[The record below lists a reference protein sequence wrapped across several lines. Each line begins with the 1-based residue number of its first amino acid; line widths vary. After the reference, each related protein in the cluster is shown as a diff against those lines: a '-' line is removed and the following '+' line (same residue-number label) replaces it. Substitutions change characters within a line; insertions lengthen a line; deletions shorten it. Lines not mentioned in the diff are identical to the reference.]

1 MSEAS
6 LTAFYDLRICPVTY
20 DFTVFMALAEM
31 ARRRLGCE
39 GLRVV
44 IVPGDDDGFRKDD
57 VSYSTANK
65 EWRLRNIVVPSCWLF
80 NQATSV
86 TICNSREEA
95 TAIEATLAGPVFP
108 LSYST
113 KQPVGDFLWSSISAA
128 LACGEQLPRAQPSAE
143 ASRIV
148 RDWLAAHAGERRPI
162 AITLRE
168 SGHAPVRNSNVA
180 AWRKFAR
187 TLDPKI
193 YIPVFIP
200 DTERAFG
207 PASPSDGADGSL
219 AWPAAALNLDLRLA
233 LYEQSWLNLMVTN
246 GPGILCWLNNKSRFI
261 MFKMLN
267 PDWANTSQAYI
278 ASLGLAAGSQ
288 PPFATPFQRLVWE
301 PDTLDVIEREF
312 AGMAERIGDTP
323 DGAVS
328 APEPANREDPIA
340 VAVRLHA
347 TGRLEEATAV
357 YHKIVSKDPNN
368 ADAWNLLGVIA
379 LQAVRLDVAE
389 KIIGRAIRLKPNQ
402 ANFHINLAA
411 VMRAAGRADE
421 AVACLWRALALSP
434 EDAGAH
440 AELAELLQVQGAN
453 DEAKQALLNAVRL
466 QPNSQ
471 EICERAARVLQTL
484 GHADDAANLYRR
496 AIELREAHVKA
507 AFQARS
513 HMPEI
518 PVLSLKTS

>member
-39 GLRVV
+39 GLHVV
-44 IVPGDDDGFRKDD
+44 IIPGDDDGFRNDD

-80 NQATSV
+80 NRATSV

-95 TAIEATLAGPVFP
+95 TAIEAALTGPVFP

-128 LACGEQLPRAQPSAE
+128 LACGEQLPQAQPSAE

-148 RDWLAAHAGERRPI
+148 RDWLAAHAGKRRPI

-180 AWRKFAR
+180 AWREFAR

-193 YIPVFIP
+193 YVPVFIP
-200 DTERAFG
+200 DTERAFDS
-207 PASPSDGADGSL
+207 ASPPDGADGSL
-219 AWPAAALNLDLRLA
+219 VWPAAALNLDLRLA

-246 GPGILCWLNNKSRFI
+246 GPGILCWLNSKSRFI

-267 PDWANTSQAYI
+267 PAWVNTSQAYL
-278 ASLGLAAGSQ
+278 ASLGIAAGRQ

-301 PDTLDVIEREF
+301 PDTLQVIEREF
-312 AGMAERIGDTP
+312 ADMAERIGD
-323 DGAVS
+323 VS
-328 APEPANREDPIA
+328 SGTAMAADSAKAEDPIA

-357 YHKIVSKDPNN
+357 YHDIVTKNPKN
-368 ADAWNLLGVIA
+368 ADAWNMLGIIA
-379 LQAVRLDVAE
+379 HQADRPDVAE
-389 KIIGRAIRLKPNQ
+389 KMVRLAMSIKPRQ
-402 ANFHINLAA
+402 ANIHITLAA
-411 VMRAAGRADE
+411 VLRKLGREDE
-421 AVACLWRALALSP
+421 AAACLRQAIVLAP
-434 EDAGAH
+434 KDAGAH
-440 AELAELLQVQGAN
+440 ADLAEVLQVQGAGE
-453 DEAKQALLNAVRL
+453 EAAAAMLKAMRL
-466 QPNSQ
+466 KPDSQ
-471 EICERAARVLQTL
+471 ELCERAARVLHAL
-484 GHADDAANLYRR
+484 GHGQQAANLYSR
-496 AIELREAHVKA
+496 AIELREARIKA
-507 AFQARS
+507 TQQARS
-513 HMPEI
+513 QMPEI
-518 PVLSLKTS
+518 PVASLKTV